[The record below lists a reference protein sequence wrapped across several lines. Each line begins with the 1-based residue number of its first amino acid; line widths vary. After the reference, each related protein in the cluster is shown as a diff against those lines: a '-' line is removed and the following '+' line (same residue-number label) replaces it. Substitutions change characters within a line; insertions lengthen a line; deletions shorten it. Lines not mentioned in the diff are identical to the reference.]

1 MGGSIKRDSLEDWPK
16 DLRHPTMKV
25 SPGQPSPHFLSRGR
39 QAQRLFFTGADAPHP
54 ASPTLGKTVKRGA
67 RNGARH
73 ATTSAQACNGLFDSI
88 TNCRCR
94 DWATR
99 TRATIGNDCCTCRCL
114 KAGERPALGAYRESA
129 TSATHVGCQGARNCI
144 GHGGEV

>member
-1 MGGSIKRDSLEDWPK
+1 MGESIKRDSLEGWPNGE
-16 DLRHPTMKV
+16 RHIKMIL
-25 SPGQPSPHFLSRGR
+25 SPGLPSPHFQSRGR
-39 QAQRLFFTGADAPHP
+39 QAHRLSFTDADASHP

-99 TRATIGNDCCTCRCL
+99 TRAARGNDCCTCRCS

-129 TSATHVGCQGARNCI
+129 TSATHVGCHGARNCI
-144 GHGGEV
+144 GRGGEI